1 MNHSYDQFVGLA
13 GLPRAGGT
21 LLSAILSQNPAIY
34 ASGHSPVCE
43 MGWSIYTAYRERCL
57 REFNAHQKD
66 HLLPKIIRSMAHT
79 YYMDAFPVDTS
90 GNPPPVPTRRI
101 VVDRCRSWTNG
112 CNLQMCQSAIDPNI
126 KVIVMTRPLDEVVTS
141 YARLFSKNTMGAAL
155 DQVLPQLLQNGS
167 EPVCRAWEGV
177 QWAQH
182 QARSPFVDASNSVP
196 NPYYKTFIFVSYD
209 ELVNQPQA
217 TLDRIYTHCGWEP
230 FTHDFENVVSKY
242 PEDEKVNGLI
252 GQFVV
257 YPQVARQVYP
267 DTIQLSEEVL
277 KRIRE
282 IEPVPETQVETET
295 ETETE
300 TALVTRV
307 DTETK
312 TDTKTEMDTNIE
324 LVPVPELPT
333 PPDSDDE
340 TDATPMAEVEPPSPP
355 TTLVLNI

>member
-79 YYMDAFPVDTS
+79 YYMDAFAVDTS

-252 GQFVV
+252 GQFAV

-282 IEPVPETQVETET
+282 IEPGPETQVETEPEP
-295 ETETE
+295 ETESE

-312 TDTKTEMDTNIE
+312 PETETETKVEF
-324 LVPVPELPT
+324 VPVPELPT

-340 TDATPMAEVEPPSPP
+340 TEETPMAEVEPPSPP